1 MPTLRAVIV
10 LLLCAAAAGADPLQP
25 LIDRPVTLP
34 RGKVDTTLHF
44 TYTNWSNSVLGGG
57 SGSTDGE
64 TLALGLDFGATDLVQ
79 IGLGLVFPI
88 NPGAAFGS
96 ALASGSFAVDKN
108 AALRLDAGYESVGAN
123 GNFDPE
129 NANRYFAGIGAAI
142 KVPITPTVAFVTG
155 RTGPVQFGH
164 FNNLGSNGTGVYFGS
179 SFLTELSSDFLVVS
193 GGNLDTGTNLGINLP
208 VGLLLQPDPHLALTL
223 QAGYSVVI
231 EIPSVGSALASHF
244 VPIGLEAVVSPVSQL
259 DIGARFLIDGYVGS
273 SGGGGGGPG
282 YFDLRALMFWFRV
295 HV

>member
-1 MPTLRAVIV
+1 
-10 LLLCAAAAGADPLQP
+10 
-25 LIDRPVTLP
+25 
-34 RGKVDTTLHF
+34 
-44 TYTNWSNSVLGGG
+44 
-57 SGSTDGE
+57 
-64 TLALGLDFGATDLVQ
+64 
-79 IGLGLVFPI
+79 
-88 NPGAAFGS
+88 
-96 ALASGSFAVDKN
+96 
-108 AALRLDAGYESVGAN
+108 VGAN

-155 RTGPVQFGH
+155 RIGPVQFGH

-231 EIPSVGSALASHF
+231 EIPSVGSAQASHF

-282 YFDLRALMFWFRV
+282 YFDLRAQMFWFRV